1 MCGAPIPAYTFCV
14 QCPPLSNVIMCL
26 CHTWLCQGVLTS
38 SSLLLCYFA
47 PVEWS
52 MINQAQLVYPG
63 VALPAMLVFVFYA
76 VSHPS
81 FSFNIWPDTLNLD
94 VRCPPPFYVL
104 RPMSV
109 PVEVLLCAVPPVFN
123 STASLCGSIIQFH
136 AYLSYI
142 SSRHI
147 ICISYAY
154 HWHMFEI
161 FEAYLRTSNHSH
173 ITVISQT
180 YHMHRH
186 NISLEYPRYISVT
199 SLAFLKVHFKPIL
212 SIGI

>member
-14 QCPPLSNVIMCL
+14 QCPPPLSNVILCL

-38 SSLLLCYFA
+38 SSLLLCYLA

-94 VRCPPPFYVL
+94 VRCPHPFMCCAPCLFQL
-104 RPMSV
+104 RFCCVRCPLSLTVQLLFAEVSYNFMHISV
-109 PVEVLLCAVPPVFN
+109 
-123 STASLCGSIIQFH
+123 T
-136 AYLSYI
+136 YLPG
-142 SSRHI
+142 
-147 ICISYAY
+147 ISYAY
-154 HWHMFEI
+154 H
-161 FEAYLRTSNHSH
+161 TH
-173 ITVISQT
+173 I
-180 YHMHRH
+180 
-186 NISLEYPRYISVT
+186 
-199 SLAFLKVHFKPIL
+199 
-212 SIGI
+212 IGICLKYFKHI

>member
-1 MCGAPIPAYTFCV
+1 MIND
-14 QCPPLSNVIMCL
+14 Q
-26 CHTWLCQGVLTS
+26 S
-38 SSLLLCYFA
+38 SSTCISGCGTPSHACLRILCGVPPQF
-47 PVEWS
+47 
-52 MINQAQLVYPG
+52 QFQHLTRYPQFG
-63 VALPAMLVFVFYA
+63 CA
-76 VSHPS
+76 VS
-81 FSFNIWPDTLNLD
+81 
-94 VRCPPPFYVL
+94 PPFYVL